1 MTGKVDL
8 LDDLQ
13 RFKNVLQACLL
24 RAFEGLG
31 ATMLARSKQSYSM
44 GRIGEYTASDEYE

>member
-1 MTGKVDL
+1 MAGKVDL

-13 RFKNVLQACLL
+13 RFKDVLHACLL

-31 ATMLARSKQSYSM
+31 AAMLERSKQSYSS
-44 GRIGEYTASDEYE
+44 GRCGEYTASDEYE